1 MDTPA
6 VLSSRW
12 AVRHRTLLLVSLALV
27 VGVVAAA
34 VAAAAV
40 AAQPAKYQ
48 SVATMAIDQP
58 RAIAASGDA
67 GVVAKLSALRSKYT
81 GLVTTQVFAEPIAQR
96 LGLNPNYVRSKLFAQ
111 EPVNSLLIRVGAQT
125 GNRAQSHTL
134 AEAAATE
141 LNQYVQNEQEQAA
154 VPKAEV
160 FTITEVSPAGVG
172 AKVSPTKKRI
182 AAAGGLAGLLV
193 FAAVFAALS
202 LRGRGD
208 D

>member
-1 MDTPA
+1 VETAA
-6 VLSSRW
+6 VPSSRRP
-12 AVRHRTLLLVSLALV
+12 VRHRTLLLIGVAVV
-27 VGVVAAA
+27 VGIVGA
-34 VAAAAV
+34 VIAAAAV
-40 AAQPAKYQ
+40 AAQAATYQ

-81 GLVTTQVFAEPIAQR
+81 GLATTQVFAEPIAQR
-96 LGLNPNYVRSKLFAQ
+96 LGLNPNFVRSKLFAQ
-111 EPVNSLLIRVGAQT
+111 APVNSLLILVGAQT
-125 GNRAQSHTL
+125 GSRQQSRAL

-141 LNQYVQNEQEQAA
+141 LNQYVQTEQEQAD
-154 VPKAEV
+154 VPQTGR
-160 FTITEVSPAGVG
+160 FTITEVSPAGFA
-172 AKVSPTKKRI
+172 AKVSPTNKRI